1 MNLDIKDSYV
11 RAKVRHMVS
20 TWIANDALRI
30 VERPDRTRMMRK
42 FVVVGRWVREGEV
55 DE

>member
-11 RAKVRHMVS
+11 RAKVRHMDS